1 MSDAQFQ
8 SLIIHLRVMIALLGF
23 AAGLLIIIAWQLS

>member
-8 SLIIHLRVMIALLGF
+8 SIIMHLRALIALLGF
-23 AAGLLIIIAWQLS
+23 AAGLLVFIAWQL